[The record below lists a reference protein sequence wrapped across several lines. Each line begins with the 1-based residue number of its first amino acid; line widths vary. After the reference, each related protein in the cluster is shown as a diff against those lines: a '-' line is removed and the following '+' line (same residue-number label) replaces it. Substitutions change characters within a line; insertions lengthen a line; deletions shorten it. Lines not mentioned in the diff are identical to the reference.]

1 MATWL
6 FSLLSFYF
14 PPALYPIKIETQL
27 YFVLFIGAIT
37 FILPAVNLLF
47 FRQFGV
53 ISSLTMTERSER
65 IKPFFLITFLYL
77 GFTFLFYYKTRIG
90 IQDNVF
96 KLLLIVDALVVASFI
111 VTLFYKASIHG
122 VAVCG
127 VLGILLP
134 LTKVAE
140 NGSLFVP
147 FLGALIVTGLV
158 LSARL
163 QLNAHTP
170 RQVLVGSLTGF
181 TIGFTGMIVLF

>member
-6 FSLLSFYF
+6 FGLLSFYF
-14 PPALYPIKIETQL
+14 PPALYPIKIETQF

-96 KLLLIVDALVVASFI
+96 KLLLIVDALVVASFF

-122 VAVCG
+122 VAACG

-147 FLGALIVTGLV
+147 FLVALVVTGLA

-170 RQVLVGSLTGF
+170 RQVLVGSLIGF
-181 TIGFTGMIVLF
+181 AIGFTGMIVLF